1 MKNLF
6 LFPGQLAAVVEPT
19 QLSTMLGSCVGV
31 TIWDTKS
38 GIGGLNH
45 YLLPTP
51 SAGEK
56 PSPRY
61 GSFAMKS
68 LIDEVI
74 AKGAT
79 KANLVARVYGGAAVL
94 GNVSIGQKIGEKN
107 IELALQVLAEAGIRV
122 VDKNVGGNRGRKI
135 HFNTQTGEVQHLVV
149 GESTIA
155 SSASSSSAA
164 TPSMVD
170 TSGFSALQVAKDV
183 KVLVVDDSATVR
195 TLFTRIFE
203 KHGLKV
209 VGAAANAF
217 EAREMIVATKPDVI
231 TLDIEMPQMN
241 GVRFLEKLMKHMP
254 VPTVMVSSLGS
265 QGDLAMDS
273 LRLGAIEF
281 VQKPSQSD
289 PELLR
294 QLGEM
299 LVTKVRAA
307 ASSKLVAARPA
318 VAIERGDSSHRE
330 AVRSSY
336 SGQISG
342 IFVSGNTGA
351 PKSLQKMLANF
362 TADSPPLVI
371 AVSTLGA
378 FLESFIADLKKST
391 KMTLRIATSS
401 TMLTRGTAYFI
412 PEGVHGRV
420 SGTALHPTLTLEKGA
435 PIQGQLPSGN
445 VLLSSAAEVMGPAAV
460 GVLLSGFGK
469 DGVEGFEKIQ
479 AKGGLT
485 LAEDPSTASFPFVS
499 QTAIA
504 EGLAA
509 IVLGSDEIFS
519 SIMDHRSRKSA

>member
-1 MKNLF
+1 MKSLF
-6 LFPGQLAAVVEPT
+6 LFPGQLAAVNEPT
-19 QLSTMLGSCVGV
+19 QLSTMLGSCVGI
-31 TIWDTKS
+31 TLWDAKA
-38 GIGGLNH
+38 GVGGLNH

-51 SAGEK
+51 SVGEK

-61 GSFAMKS
+61 GSFAIKT
-68 LIDEVI
+68 LIDEVV
-74 AKGAT
+74 AKGASRV
-79 KANLVARVYGGAAVL
+79 NLVAKVYGGAAVL

-107 IELALQVLAEAGIRV
+107 IELALQLLGEAGIRIIE
-122 VDKNVGGNRGRKI
+122 KNTGGNRGRKI
-135 HFNTQTGEVQHLVV
+135 HFNTQTGEVQHLLV
-149 GESTIA
+149 GEGSTGA
-155 SSASSSSAA
+155 SSQ
-164 TPSMVD
+164 VD
-170 TSGFSALQVAKDV
+170 TSGFTALQVAKDV

-203 KHGLKV
+203 KNGLKV

-265 QGDLAMDS
+265 QGDAAMES

-307 ASSKLVAARPA
+307 ASSKFVAARPA
-318 VAIERGDSSHRE
+318 ANIERGDSSHRE

-336 SGQISG
+336 SGQIGG
-342 IFVSGNTGA
+342 IFVSGNTGS

-378 FLESFIADLKKST
+378 FLESFIADLKKTT

-420 SGTALHPTLTLEKGA
+420 GGTALHPTLILEKGA
-435 PIQGQLPSGN
+435 PVQGQLPSGS
-445 VLLSSAAEVMGPAAV
+445 VLLSSAADVLGPAAV
-460 GVLLSGFGK
+460 GILLSGFGK
-469 DGVEGFEKIQ
+469 DGVDGFEKIQ
-479 AKGGLT
+479 ARGGLT
-485 LAEDPSTASFPFVS
+485 LAEDPSTASFPFVP
-499 QTAIA
+499 QTAIG
-504 EGLAA
+504 EGFAA
-509 IVLGSDEIFS
+509 IVLNSDEIFS